1 MILAALAMTGCKD
14 RAVTLSEITEQ
25 ASVDGAQGADSSAST
40 ADSNSSEA
48 SGSDLTQVTAD
59 SSSEA
64 TVANASDVSTQSDSM
79 ICVYICGCVVNPGV
93 YELPE
98 GSRICDGLEAA
109 GGFADG
115 ADETRINLAGFLRD
129 GDMVFFPEVGEEL
142 PGGAAGVTQPGSA
155 GYSNGASN
163 YASASAQAPGLININ
178 TASEETLCSLP
189 GIGSSKA
196 KAIIKY
202 REENGPF
209 SDKTQIMNV
218 SGIGQNLYN
227 NIEDLICV

>member
-25 ASVDGAQGADSSAST
+25 ASVDGADSSTST

-48 SGSDLTQVTAD
+48 SGTDLTQVTAD

-79 ICVYICGCVVNPGV
+79 ICVYICGCVVKPGV

-109 GGFADG
+109 GGFTEN
-115 ADETRINLAGFLRD
+115 ADESRINLAGYLND
-129 GDMVFFPEVGEEL
+129 GDMVFFPEEGEEI
-142 PGGAAGVTQPGSA
+142 PDGAAGVTQPGSA

-163 YASASAQAPGLININ
+163 YASASAQAPVLININ

-209 SDKTQIMNV
+209 SDKSQIMNV